1 MVEVE
6 YEKINSNID
15 LDKNVLEAVFIPRRF
30 IVLWITLV
38 YIASVLLEFRN
49 NIFSMDSFFFTIVIV
64 IHTIFHWYASSLKNR
79 QLLYFFFV
87 QLFIVFLA
95 AFIATNASIAIFV
108 GLTPILIAQSLYV
121 YNNIFKVM
129 AVLLLCMQYFVLQLV
144 SIMV

>member
-6 YEKINSNID
+6 YEKMNSNID
-15 LDKNVLEAVFIPRRF
+15 VDTNVLEAVFIPRRF

-38 YIASVLLEFRN
+38 YIASMLLEFRN
-49 NIFSMDSFFFTIVIV
+49 NILSMDSFFFTIIIV

-79 QLLYFFFV
+79 QLLYFFCTTLHCVSCCIYCTKWF
-87 QLFIVFLA
+87 
-95 AFIATNASIAIFV
+95 NSYFV

-129 AVLLLCMQYFVLQLV
+129 AVLLLCMPYFVLRLV
-144 SIMV
+144 